1 MNKKKIW
8 SAVSAAGSAAVSVVK
23 RIAGLPRLA
32 SFGLHVLLLAWIIFN
47 GPWRWAHVDW
57 ADIIPCL
64 VLVFLAFK
72 RAS

>member
-8 SAVSAAGSAAVSVVK
+8 SAVSDAGSAAVSVGK

-32 SFGLHVLLLAWIIFN
+32 SFGLHVLLLSWILFN
-47 GPWRWAHVDW
+47 NSARWAHIDW
-57 ADIIPCL
+57 ADVIPGL
-64 VLVFLAFK
+64 VLGFLAFK